1 MRLFTSRQELIADD
15 NMENLTTDY
24 RQKRQS
30 LEHFGNL
37 LPSSQQWFSPKEMA
51 SIIGK
56 TDQYVRNAFDNQKIL
71 GHVHN
76 GSAPKGQEKKK
87 TYLIS
92 RENVLLFLL
101 ETANFSPEDFMDRL
115 TEILQNRSVPQLL
128 KIQQVIDRLLQNNT
142 IKRY

>member
-1 MRLFTSRQELIADD
+1 
-15 NMENLTTDY
+15 MENLTTDY

-30 LEHFGNL
+30 LEHFGSMI
-37 LPSSQQWFSPKEMA
+37 PSSQQWFSPKEMA

-101 ETANFSPEDFMDRL
+101 ETANFSPEDRL